1 MTRHPRKQPTKLDI
15 NDSLAQLSVKNPD
28 TADKCRV
35 DLLESI
41 RRTSR
46 ILCRFEKHLDTVKRA
61 DSRRHIKAR
70 LLGHASDLLGFESTV
85 SLRISREIAKHKSTV
100 RVPYSGPPGYCIS
113 SIMSTPMTSD
123 QHAQLLHIMVA
134 TMEKQAL
141 LLEQFQRSTQLSEI
155 KLEGVKLP
163 TYGGGLDESFQL
175 YKEQVEQYF
184 FARGVNWKS

>member
-28 TADKCRV
+28 AADKCRE

-46 ILCRFEKHLDTVKRA
+46 ILCRFEKHLDTVQRA
-61 DSRRHIKAR
+61 DSRKHIKAR

-100 RVPYSGPPGYCIS
+100 RVSYSGPPGYKIVIARQQPTAKSTKS
-113 SIMSTPMTSD
+113 SKPGPK
-123 QHAQLLHIMVA
+123 VV
-134 TMEKQAL
+134 K
-141 LLEQFQRSTQLSEI
+141 RSTQEP
-155 KLEGVKLP
+155 KM
-163 TYGGGLDESFQL
+163 TH
-175 YKEQVEQYF
+175 
-184 FARGVNWKS
+184 N